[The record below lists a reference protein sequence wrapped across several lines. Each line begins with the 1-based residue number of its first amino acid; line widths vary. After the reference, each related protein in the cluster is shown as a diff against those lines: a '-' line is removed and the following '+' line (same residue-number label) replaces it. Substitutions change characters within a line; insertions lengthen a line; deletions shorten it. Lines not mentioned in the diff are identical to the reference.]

1 MAIIFGEHRK
11 TRLVS
16 ATVSSPQFSEGHY
29 SALVYF
35 ILCVENTYYFNFL
48 TQSRIRVFIIADSK
62 RVEFYNRQ
70 SLQ

>member
-1 MAIIFGEHRK
+1 MASIIFGERRK

-35 ILCVENTYYFNFL
+35 ILCVEHTYSFNFFN
-48 TQSRIRVFIIADSK
+48 TEQNQS
-62 RVEFYNRQ
+62 FYNSR
-70 SLQ
+70 L